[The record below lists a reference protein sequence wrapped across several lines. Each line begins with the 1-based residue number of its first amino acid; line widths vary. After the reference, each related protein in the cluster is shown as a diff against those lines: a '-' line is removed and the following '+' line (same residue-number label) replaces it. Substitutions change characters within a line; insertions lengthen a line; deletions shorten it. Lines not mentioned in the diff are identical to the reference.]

1 MTAVKKAYKKFGWI
15 LFTLAGAGL
24 FALGFD
30 LFLLPHELNAGG
42 VSGLSMVVHELVYR
56 WAPFLTVGI
65 IQLIINLPLFLL
77 GGLKIGKKFF
87 LGSLLGLAASSLFID
102 LFAMIPVPKTE
113 PFLGL
118 IYGSL
123 LCGGGIGIVFA
134 SGTSTGGADILVRL
148 LKLKFR
154 NVPVGRLC
162 LCIDL
167 IVAVLTGLVFKNM
180 TNTLYT
186 GVTVFLTSKI
196 VDAVIYGFD
205 YSKVALIITSK
216 YQEVAKAVGER
227 LTRGTTFLYGEGAY
241 SGNQT
246 KVVLTAVKRQQ
257 LAELKEIVTDI
268 DPDAFII
275 LQEAHQVLGDGF
287 TRYDKNSL

>member
-1 MTAVKKAYKKFGWI
+1 MRNFNKKIGWI
-15 LFTLAGAGL
+15 FFTLAGAAL

-42 VSGLSMVVHELVYR
+42 VSGLSMVIQKLL
-56 WAPFLTVGI
+56 PFLSVGV

-87 LGSLLGLAASSLFID
+87 VGSLLGLAASSLFID
-102 LFAMIPVPKTE
+102 VFAMMPIPQTE
-113 PFLGL
+113 PLLGL

-123 LCGGGIGIVFA
+123 LCGVGIGIVFA

-148 LKLKFR
+148 LKMKFR
-154 NVPVGRLC
+154 NVSVGRFC
-162 LCIDL
+162 LFIDL
-167 IVAVLTGLVFKNM
+167 TVAVLTGLVFGDVTK
-180 TNTLYT
+180 TLYT

-196 VDAVIYGFD
+196 VDAVIYRFD
-205 YSKVALIITSK
+205 YSKVALIITAK
-216 YQEVAKAVGER
+216 YEEIARTVGER

-241 SGNQT
+241 SGKQT

-268 DPDAFII
+268 DPNAFII

-287 TRYDKNSL
+287 GRYHKNSL